1 MRWLNGITDSMDM
14 SLSKLWEIV
23 KDREAWRAAVHKV
36 TKSRTGLFSNR
47 TAIILHWDFPSIPT
61 ISLQYLISSSC
72 LCLGDLD
79 IHEKKD
85 LINKYD
91 PRREEGDGL
100 SISDSSHQVFSL
112 TEDLMELLELSG
124 ER

>member
-36 TKSRTGLFSNR
+36 TKSRTGLFSNW
-47 TAIILHWDFPSIPT
+47 TAIILPWDFPSIPT
-61 ISLQYLISSSC
+61 KSLQYLISSSG

-85 LINKYD
+85 LINK
-91 PRREEGDGL
+91 
-100 SISDSSHQVFSL
+100 
-112 TEDLMELLELSG
+112 
-124 ER
+124 